1 MQLAGA
7 KEAIQKTEAISES
20 IHRELRQAT
29 GQVSKH
35 IVDVARLHHDSPHWK
50 LKKAG
55 SLVMTFT
62 QKKLKYLFPP

>member
-1 MQLAGA
+1 MKNATGWC
-7 KEAIQKTEAISES
+7 EGSDSETEAISES
-20 IHRELRQAT
+20 VHRKLREAT

-55 SLVMTFT
+55 SLVMFT
-62 QKKLKYLFPP
+62 PKK